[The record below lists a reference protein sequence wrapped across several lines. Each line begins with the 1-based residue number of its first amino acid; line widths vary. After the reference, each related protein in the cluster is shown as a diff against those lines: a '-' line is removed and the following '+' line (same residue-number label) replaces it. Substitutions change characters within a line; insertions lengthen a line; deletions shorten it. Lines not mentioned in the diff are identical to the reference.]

1 MAQRFDGAAA
11 RPLEDVL
18 TGAARPWRTI
28 REELPMVSILF
39 VGSAVVSVLAVYTV
53 IGRLVIPPQERVAL
67 HRLGWAG
74 WLHTLRR
81 SMVLLGDATP
91 GGRRALLPHATG
103 DGTARAVPP
112 AGGRVTR

>member
-1 MAQRFDGAAA
+1 
-11 RPLEDVL
+11 
-18 TGAARPWRTI
+18 
-28 REELPMVSILF
+28 MVSILF

-53 IGRLVIPPQERVAL
+53 IGRLAIPPQERVAL

-81 SMVLLGDATP
+81 SMVLLGDAAP
-91 GGRRALLPHATG
+91 AGRRALPGHATVE
-103 DGTARAVPP
+103 GTARAVPP

>member
-1 MAQRFDGAAA
+1 
-11 RPLEDVL
+11 
-18 TGAARPWRTI
+18 
-28 REELPMVSILF
+28 MVSILF

-53 IGRLVIPPQERVAL
+53 IGRLAIPPQERVAL

-91 GGRRALLPHATG
+91 QGAACSLRTPPATGRR
-103 DGTARAVPP
+103 
-112 AGGRVTR
+112 GRCLRPGVE